1 MEFKIANK
9 NYTLYFG
16 WDFLD
21 QINRHFGAKMEV
33 EGQEINTNTG
43 GLAFLEVG
51 LASYDP
57 IAVQKAI
64 QAAISTESTKPSVIN
79 IRKAIEDKL
88 ISNPK
93 EYKDFVDELRD
104 TVKKDKFLQAILTI
118 GDK

>member
-1 MEFKIANK
+1 MEIKIANK

-21 QINRHFGAKMEV
+21 QINRLFGAKMEV

-64 QAAISTESTKPSVIN
+64 QAATSTETTKPALIN
-79 IRKAIEDKL
+79 IRKAVEDKL
-88 ISNPK
+88 VNNPK
-93 EYKDFVDELRD
+93 EYKSFVDELRD

-118 GDK
+118 SDK